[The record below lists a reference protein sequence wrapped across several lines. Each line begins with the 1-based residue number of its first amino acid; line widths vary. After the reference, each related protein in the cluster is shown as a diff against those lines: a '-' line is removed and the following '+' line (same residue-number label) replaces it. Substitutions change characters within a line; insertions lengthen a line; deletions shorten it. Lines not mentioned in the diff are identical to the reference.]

1 MIKQNEQAGRVIFT
15 DPTPPTA
22 TNKTATNPISP
33 AVLIF
38 GAWLAG
44 TLLFEISSL
53 EDIGLR
59 SATSDHWGIR
69 ATMLPESTAGKTEF
83 AALRSDVGRMDE
95 PTGPMF
101 GMSATGESINGE
113 SINGEPSSIDQI
125 DFRDSYDRR

>member
-1 MIKQNEQAGRVIFT
+1 MIKQNEQAGRIALT
-15 DPTPPTA
+15 DPMATTA

-53 EDIGLR
+53 EDIGLQ

-69 ATMLPESTAGKTEF
+69 ATMQPESTAG
-83 AALRSDVGRMDE
+83 
-95 PTGPMF
+95 
-101 GMSATGESINGE
+101 
-113 SINGEPSSIDQI
+113 EPSAASDLDIGVAELAESFVEERVAESLG
-125 DFRDSYDRR
+125 DFRYENEPNS